1 MLEQSYN
8 NNELNKTTEI
18 TKRDFSEGN
27 TLSFQFLLESAKW
40 NKSLPLNPPHK
51 AGIQCF
57 LKVFSH
63 LCHILSPPKKFKNAR
78 KYSLNC
84 SLNTTWITKG

>member
-1 MLEQSYN
+1 MTDAIFKSPFHCQIIKTDIYIYIYDLFPVFIMLEQICN

-18 TKRDFSEGN
+18 TKRDFSDGN

-51 AGIQCF
+51 A
-57 LKVFSH
+57 
-63 LCHILSPPKKFKNAR
+63 
-78 KYSLNC
+78 YSAF
-84 SLNTTWITKG
+84 